1 MRMND
6 FIKGKD
12 VLFIPIYSM
21 RDYATGV
28 YKLDSDGNMARIVSK
43 LIECDYNF
51 ATVYIPSC
59 NSGLAKI
66 INQLNRAGKYDKV
79 RFKVTDGYGKN
90 AKETRDFPD
99 GLLKKVIWESDNC
112 VEYDVIIA
120 EPNYLIDK
128 LVDYTDEVI
137 YWNVASD
144 TTFGTP
150 WFVKEYSELDKK
162 LAKDF
167 KTACANKAQV
177 DKLGGQSFVE
187 KFYDPSYFDYKII
200 FFPFRI
206 SDASYKARTFYE
218 VIRDIYFEEGI
229 TNFKVYYSDPNSSN
243 DIFRESDIFV
253 KVPSNHDIYIG
264 ILKGKPIIPYLED
277 HDMIEHISI
286 NEFKYYNCNVIMR
299 APRNGIYLSNFEFMN
314 SYDEL
319 KTALIKKLGEKN
331 D

>member
-1 MRMND
+1 M
-6 FIKGKD
+6 
-12 VLFIPIYSM
+12 
-21 RDYATGV
+21 
-28 YKLDSDGNMARIVSK
+28 
-43 LIECDYNF
+43 
-51 ATVYIPSC
+51 
-59 NSGLAKI
+59 
-66 INQLNRAGKYDKV
+66 
-79 RFKVTDGYGKN
+79 
-90 AKETRDFPD
+90 
-99 GLLKKVIWESDNC
+99 
-112 VEYDVIIA
+112 
-120 EPNYLIDK
+120 
-128 LVDYTDEVI
+128 VDYTDEVI

-229 TNFKVYYSDPNSSN
+229 TNFKVYYTDPNSSN

-299 APRNGIYLSNFEFMN
+299 PPRNGIYPSNFEFMN